1 VSRDRARLLL
11 PLLLVAGLALM
22 LPFEY
27 TVTRVLGIALMF
39 AFIVVGVF
47 AIATPEFLGGDDQ
60 DRGKRQG

>member
-11 PLLLVAGLALM
+11 PVLLVAGVALM
-22 LPFEY
+22 IPFDA

-47 AIATPEFLGGDDQ
+47 AIANPEFLERDE
-60 DRGKRQG
+60 

>member
-1 VSRDRARLLL
+1 MSRDRARWLL

-27 TVTRVLGIALMF
+27 TLTRVLGVTSMF

-47 AIATPEFLGGDDQ
+47 AIANPEFMERDE
-60 DRGKRQG
+60 